1 MDAGILSKRWPSTWC
16 LRQDGFGNL
25 TVCQNLHFSLKK
37 TRLYIYRKRMNP
49 GFLSDY
55 PVIWEQP
62 TILCPGFLQWIQGQT
77 VVCGSCILEELT
89 QKMKIFHETYWALT
103 DLIPN
108 VMSYH
113 REAVWWLCSIQN
125 VLIKKKVFLGLTLFS
140 LFLLPVKLLEEA
152 VEEAVAEAEV
162 VEEEEEAQD
171 DNFSSYSGQLLGN
184 FRQLP
189 YSRQFQVYFVQVLF
203 MVSIFN
209 KRKCEKVS
217 FLC

>member
-1 MDAGILSKRWPSTWC
+1 
-16 LRQDGFGNL
+16 
-25 TVCQNLHFSLKK
+25 
-37 TRLYIYRKRMNP
+37 MNP

-62 TILCPGFLQWIQGQT
+62 TILCPCFLQWIQGQT

-89 QKMKIFHETYWALT
+89 QKMKILHETYWALT